1 MSQVIQRYASANN
14 RYMPNYNSKASST
27 YFMYV
32 DANNFYGYAISK
44 KLPIKCNFKWC
55 DALETFTSDFIKN
68 YDNDSDTGY
77 VLEVDINY
85 PKELHESHRD
95 LPFLAI
101 RKEKLLTTLENKEK
115 YVVHMATLKQALQHG
130 LEF

>member
-1 MSQVIQRYASANN
+1 ML
-14 RYMPNYNSKASST
+14 NYNSKAPST
-27 YFMYV
+27 YLMYV
-32 DANNFYGYAISK
+32 DANNLYGYAMSQ
-44 KLPIKCNFKWC
+44 KLPIKYNFKWC
-55 DALETFTSDFIKN
+55 DALEMFTSDFIKN

-77 VLEVDINY
+77 VLKVDIVY

-101 RKEKLLTTLENKEK
+101 RKEKLLTTLENTEK